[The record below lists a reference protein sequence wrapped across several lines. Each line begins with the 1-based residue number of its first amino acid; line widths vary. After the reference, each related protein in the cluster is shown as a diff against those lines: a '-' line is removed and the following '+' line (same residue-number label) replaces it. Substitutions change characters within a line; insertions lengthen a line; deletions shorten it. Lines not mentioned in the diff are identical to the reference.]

1 MTHKNCPSVY
11 PFDSDEQFDAVL
23 PLKIKKLSS
32 THWTPVEVAKRAA
45 EFLVQHDNS
54 KILDIGSGVGKFC
67 LTAAAVSPGH
77 FTGVEQREFLVHLS
91 KKLAQKLR
99 IKRAEFIHANILSID
114 FQAYDGFYFF
124 NSFEENLN
132 LMDKIDDDAEYNP
145 ARYKAY
151 SQFLLDQ
158 FEMMPLGTR
167 IATYCSPS
175 SIVPLQYVML
185 NSDPKDKLKLWEKR
199 Y

>member
-23 PLKIKKLSS
+23 PPKIKKLSS

-77 FTGVEQREFLVHLS
+77 FTGVEQREVLVLIS
-91 KKLAQKLR
+91 KKVPQKLR
-99 IKRAEFIHANILSID
+99 TKRPAFIHANIRSLD
-114 FQAYDGFYFF
+114 FQAYDGFYFL
-124 NSFEENLN
+124 NSVEESLN
-132 LMDKIDDDAEYNP
+132 LMDKID
-145 ARYKAY
+145 
-151 SQFLLDQ
+151 
-158 FEMMPLGTR
+158 
-167 IATYCSPS
+167 
-175 SIVPLQYVML
+175 
-185 NSDPKDKLKLWEKR
+185 
-199 Y
+199 